1 MSFLCKF
8 DNFFSIVQ
16 ERLNGLVISERI
28 ETVIPLTY
36 ILCFLMAWYGPN
48 AEFLGSIKLT
58 IWHHHAVIN
67 LVDFLQ
73 NLCLCLFVDLMSL
86 VCNAIILWT
95 TVRINII
102 KILKKIQDE
111 FWLVFAV
118 QEAKL
123 IVEVV
128 YCQYALFCLHSYT
141 PIYCCSKYYL

>member
-1 MSFLCKF
+1 MSLLCK
-8 DNFFSIVQ
+8 DIFFSIVQ

-95 TVRINII
+95 TVRISII

-118 QEAKL
+118 QEAAL

-128 YCQYALFCLHSYT
+128 YCQYICIIWPLCLYTYVLLFQIL
-141 PIYCCSKYYL
+141 